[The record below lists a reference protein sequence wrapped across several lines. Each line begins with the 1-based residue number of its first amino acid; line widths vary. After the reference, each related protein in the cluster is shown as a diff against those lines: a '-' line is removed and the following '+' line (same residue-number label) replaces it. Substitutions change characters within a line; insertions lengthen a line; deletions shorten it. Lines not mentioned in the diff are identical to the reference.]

1 MQWQGLGCSFGP
13 RLFACAILY
22 DRRRCVCKQGGRQ
35 QEGLVGA
42 ALAEAAIRD
51 PELIARARRGD
62 PAALR
67 VLGLSAAGGA
77 IPGVAAGA
85 IKATRRGI
93 SASVRA
99 ADRVKRTR
107 QMVRSARIKARTEP
121 TFGKPK
127 SGARAVSR
135 DVERQMSKVRPGG
148 GRGAQPRP
156 PERGVGSAAEPKMTA
171 VGRPL
176 KFRLAY
182 RSLDRQL
189 TRLHQQGPVEPQ
201 EIRDTIL
208 EAGRRHGLPAAE
220 LARKYGARLKQARGP
235 RRQNLKGIV
244 KPKR

>member
-1 MQWQGLGCSFGP
+1 MGT
-13 RLFACAILY
+13 
-22 DRRRCVCKQGGRQ
+22 
-35 QEGLVGA
+35 GA

-51 PELIARARRGD
+51 PELIVRARRGD

-67 VLGLSAAGGA
+67 ILGLSAAGGA

-99 ADRVKRTR
+99 ADRVKRAR
-107 QMVRSARIKARTEP
+107 QMVHSARIKARTEP

-127 SGARAVSR
+127 SDARAVSR

-220 LARKYGARLKQARGP
+220 IARGYT
-235 RRQNLKGIV
+235 
-244 KPKR
+244 KRLNKTRGPLRTNTKDLR